1 MYLGSKYISNLSL
14 YGHPSVDLN
23 TFLMPVDAGLPT
35 ESHSNTGVLV
45 GAILGSAASVV
56 FVALALFGSYKW
68 WKKRNSV
75 PDYFNERS
83 HNSTGLQVFYTNL
96 KSIEMQFQ

>member
-1 MYLGSKYISNLSL
+1 
-14 YGHPSVDLN
+14 
-23 TFLMPVDAGLPT
+23 MPVDAGLPT
-35 ESHSNTGVLV
+35 ESHSNTVLPTVLV